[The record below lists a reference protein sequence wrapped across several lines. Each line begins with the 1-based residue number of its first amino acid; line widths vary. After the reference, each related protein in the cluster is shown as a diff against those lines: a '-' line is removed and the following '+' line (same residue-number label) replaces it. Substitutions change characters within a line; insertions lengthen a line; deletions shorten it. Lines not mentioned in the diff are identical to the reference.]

1 MKKTVLLDI
10 DGVLIR
16 DNILLNHVNNSV
28 VRYVK
33 TKIPKMHN
41 SSKVNSVLYKT
52 YGHTAIGLEK
62 EYGVDTT
69 DFNQKV
75 YNIYVMDHLY
85 NYLDTSKK
93 FKTDATT
100 IRHILDIGYNVELF
114 SNSPLEWSN
123 AVRNF
128 IDQRLKTGV
137 YEKPKIETYLKF
149 DSQRDYIFVDDK
161 LDNRRPVLFFDNWTP
176 IHFSENVESR
186 MVKTINSVDKI
197 IDI

>member
-28 VRYVK
+28 VSYVK

-41 SSKVNSVLYKT
+41 SSKVNSFLYKT

-62 EYGVDTT
+62 EYGVDTK
-69 DFNQKV
+69 DFNEKV

-123 AVRNF
+123 AVRIF
-128 IDQRLKTGV
+128 IDPRLKTGV

-149 DSQRDYIFVDDK
+149 DSKRDYIFVDDK
-161 LDNRRPVLFFDNWTP
+161 LDNLRPVLFFDNWIP
-176 IHFSENVESR
+176 IHFSENVESP
-186 MVKTINSVDKI
+186 MVKTIHTIDEI